1 MKIKQVVNIYGGPGC
16 GKSTISSGLFYKMKS
31 EGYNVEYVS
40 EYARDLTYEQ
50 QFRILQEDQL
60 YIFAEQHRRIFR
72 IIDEV
77 EYVITDS
84 PLLLPFV
91 YYEFNPKPQIYDKD
105 AFSNLVIKT
114 YNKYPNSNYF
124 LIRNHKYEYQQIGRT
139 QTLEEAKKIDSDI
152 MRSLLEVCET
162 IHELESNDET
172 IEIIFNHIKENV
184 YGF

>member
-16 GKSTISSGLFYKMKS
+16 GKSTISSGLFYLMKS
-31 EGYNVEYVS
+31 RGLNVEYVS
-40 EYARDLTYEQ
+40 EYAKDLTYEQ

-72 IIDEV
+72 IKDEV

-91 YYEFNPKPQIYDKD
+91 YYEFNPNPQIYDKD
-105 AFSNLVIKT
+105 AFTNLVIKT

-124 LIRNHKYEYQQIGRT
+124 LIRNDKYEYQQIGRS
-139 QTLEEAKKIDSDI
+139 QSVEEAKKLDDDI
-152 MRSLLEVCET
+152 KRSLLEVCEK
-162 IHELESNDET
+162 IHEIESNDKT
-172 IEIIFNHIKENV
+172 IEIIFENIME
-184 YGF
+184 GRS